1 MNEEKG
7 RRIAL
12 MPGPREPPGIIR
24 HRSALEARPS
34 RWISGAAASKHPF
47 PFARAAFS
55 RKISNAIFSE
65 RRGPLL
71 HKTGPFTFGRV
82 HFSADQPP
90 DRVSVKRPITGQRSR
105 RGETRRKEIKTIQVG
120 NDSRRS
126 SCCCSDLFRRP
137 SWRTRRAS
145 ITLVE

>member
-71 HKTGPFTFGRV
+71 HKTCRSLLAEFIFQRINRRIEFPSNV
-82 HFSADQPP
+82 PLP
-90 DRVSVKRPITGQRSR
+90 DKGAGEAR
-105 RGETRRKEIKTIQVG
+105 RGEKEIKTIQVG